1 MTMAKP
7 KAPAKRKRP
16 VVTYEPTGYTPKQ
29 IYQRINTENL
39 FELLALDP
47 KYVPWMYISNVIQRV
62 FARTLGQGP
71 YGPVPIRCNEEGSL
85 YVAGLGG
92 GYTQNE
98 VKTGNAPDAYAAA
111 IAFSA
116 PMGRIDL
123 FVFDQGAI
131 FKRTRDGV
139 TWDDEIELWKDSF
152 YSFDATTLQF
162 NIKNKTAGLIAR
174 YQTIGWF

>member
-1 MTMAKP
+1 MAKP
-7 KAPAKRKRP
+7 KPKKKAPRP
-16 VVTYEPTGYTPKQ
+16 IVAVEPKGYDPKT
-29 IYQRINTENL
+29 IFQRIDAENL
-39 FELLALDP
+39 FEVLGLDP
-47 KYVPWMYISNVIQRV
+47 KYVPWMYMSNIIQRV

-71 YGPVPIRCNEEGSL
+71 TGPVPIKCNEEGSL

-92 GYTQNE
+92 AYTRNE
-98 VKTGNAPDAYAAA
+98 TKSGNAPNAYAAA

-116 PMGRIDL
+116 AMGRIDL

-131 FKRTRDGV
+131 VKRSRDGV

-152 YSFDATTLQF
+152 YSFDCTTLQF

-174 YQTIGWF
+174 YQAIGWY